1 MFSNSSMSGNTLPVN
16 KHVSSLNL
24 LRGVAAVSVVLF
36 HFIPTNMEGESALRS
51 FFFLGH
57 HGLHLFFL
65 ISGFVIPYSMYIKN
79 YDIKKFFQYFKKRL
93 VRIEPPY
100 IASILLILLVRFIS
114 AQVYGF
120 EFGINW
126 EQFWLH
132 FFYLNRYFGHEGYAI
147 IYWTLGIEF
156 QFYIIAGLTV
166 PLLVHTNKW
175 VSFTTL
181 GGFAI
186 ACNLIMLPWD
196 WFIFQYGFLFLLG
209 IVTFQFYVKY
219 ITKYEYAL
227 LGIIGLIGLYNGLG
241 IESAITGILG
251 MLAILFLNKE
261 WKVSNFFGNISYSL
275 YLTHTEAAGWFM
287 LFTGSYFTNKLL
299 HAIVAIAFA
308 VIFAIVFH
316 RLIEKPFLK
325 LSKKIKYS

>member
-1 MFSNSSMSGNTLPVN
+1 MSLLKTQTN

-24 LRGVAAVSVVLF
+24 LRGIAALSVVFF
-36 HFIPTNMEGESALRS
+36 HFIPSNMEGESTIRS
-51 FFFLGH
+51 FFLLGH
-57 HGLHLFFL
+57 HGLHLFFM
-65 ISGFVIPYSMYIKN
+65 ISGFVIPYSMYVKDYNIT
-79 YDIKKFFQYFKKRL
+79 KFFTYFKKRL

-100 IASILLILLVRFIS
+100 IVSIFLILLLRFVASNI
-114 AQVYGF
+114 YGWDF
-120 EFGINW
+120 TMNW

-132 FFYLNRYFGHEGYAI
+132 FFYLNRYFGHESYAV

-166 PLLVHTNKW
+166 PLLIHSNKW
-175 VSFTTL
+175 VSMATL
-181 GGFAI
+181 GVFAI
-186 ACNLIMLPWD
+186 ACHVIILPWD

-227 LGIIGLIGLYNGLG
+227 LGVIGIIGLYSGLG
-241 IESAITGILG
+241 IESAITAILG
-251 MLAILFLNKE
+251 MVAILFIKKE

-287 LFTGSYFTNKLL
+287 LFTGSCFTNKIV
-299 HAIVAIAFA
+299 HAIVAI
-308 VIFAIVFH
+308 VFAIVFAVVFH
-316 RLIEKPFLK
+316 RIIENPFLK
-325 LSKKIKYS
+325 LSKKVKYS